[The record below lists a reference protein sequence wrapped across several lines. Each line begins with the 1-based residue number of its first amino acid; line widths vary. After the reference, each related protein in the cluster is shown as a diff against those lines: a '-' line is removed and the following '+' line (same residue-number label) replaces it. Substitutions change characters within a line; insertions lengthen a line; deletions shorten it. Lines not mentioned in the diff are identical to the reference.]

1 MGCYVGNLIAEHI
14 GHNRPAAAAAAAAAA
29 ASVQPFEYRHAGS
42 FSYVGDGSAVMEV
55 DLPVVGK
62 VVLKG
67 LAPDTL
73 LADPPG

>member
-14 GHNRPAAAAAAAAAA
+14 GHNRPAAAAAA

-67 LAPDTL
+67 LAPETP

>member
-14 GHNRPAAAAAAAAAA
+14 GHNRPAAAAA